1 MVFMQYE
8 LWVNVAVAIFL
19 GTVDWPMYFSVPSN
33 SAGSLCETQF
43 GPVSS
48 DKYWQQKKER
58 FYSSIVHKRFGCT
71 SDEMPVFCFSFF
83 FRMGNTADAG
93 SDNITFRCA
102 RSASK
107 DEL

>member
-1 MVFMQYE
+1 MPEVSAK
-8 LWVNVAVAIFL
+8 L
-19 GTVDWPMYFSVPSN
+19 N
-33 SAGSLCETQF
+33 SAQF
-43 GPVSS
+43 LLTSTGN
-48 DKYWQQKKER
+48 R
-58 FYSSIVHKRFGCT
+58 KRNDFIAALFRRDSAVLQMKCQFF
-71 SDEMPVFCFSFF
+71 VFPFF

>member
-1 MVFMQYE
+1 MT
-8 LWVNVAVAIFL
+8 L
-19 GTVDWPMYFSVPSN
+19 N
-33 SAGSLCETQF
+33 SAQFLLTSTGNRKRKDFIAALFRRGSAVLQIKCQF
-43 GPVSS
+43 FV
-48 DKYWQQKKER
+48 
-58 FYSSIVHKRFGCT
+58 
-71 SDEMPVFCFSFF
+71 FF

>member
-1 MVFMQYE
+1 MPEVSAK
-8 LWVNVAVAIFL
+8 L
-19 GTVDWPMYFSVPSN
+19 N
-33 SAGSLCETQF
+33 SAQFLLTSTGNRKRKDFIVALFRRGSAVLHIKCQF
-43 GPVSS
+43 FV
-48 DKYWQQKKER
+48 
-58 FYSSIVHKRFGCT
+58 I
-71 SDEMPVFCFSFF
+71 FF

>member
-1 MVFMQYE
+1 MAALFRRDS
-8 LWVNVAVAIFL
+8 AVL
-19 GTVDWPMYFSVPSN
+19 QMK
-33 SAGSLCETQF
+33 CQF
-43 GPVSS
+43 FVL
-48 DKYWQQKKER
+48 
-58 FYSSIVHKRFGCT
+58 
-71 SDEMPVFCFSFF
+71 FF